1 MDIINKETSF
11 YAKKSLYSI
20 EKYSECLEKYSKN
33 FDKEVSLKSK
43 SLIFLDTNVLLRYY
57 SISFTAREKLFN
69 FIKNNSKR
77 IIISSQVQ
85 HEFLKNRED
94 VIQKFFEQVTNRI
107 PKDFN
112 SDIVNKMKSFLETH
126 KIVLKDYPFVETG
139 IEKYQVELEKLL
151 TKLNETSEQK
161 RKEHIN
167 LIFKDKFLDLL
178 NTCNTI
184 ENLSIEEIKSIKD
197 DFDILRKN
205 IKSENVDTV
214 LNKTAPI
221 FPGLGDI
228 KGKPEYPYGDFIIF
242 HEIMKYMIETK
253 NDIIFLTFDNTKG
266 DWMTKSKTSYLH
278 YIQNMYANTNQI
290 IYILDAERTLGSILN
305 INIESLVEQ
314 EISKNDITIKSLIKL
329 TQTHPIFYGVKP
341 GMFTKRFIQ
350 ELSDAGYNSISE
362 IEHDLDKGAN
372 AITKFENYEKFN
384 TVGVT
389 RTTLR
394 LVNRNYIYN
403 INIVGEKIKFIKSPK
418 IERIRFE
425 FNL

>member
-1 MDIINKETSF
+1 MGIINKETSF
-11 YAKKSLYSI
+11 YAKKSLQSI
-20 EKYSECLEKYSKN
+20 AKYSECLEKYSKN
-33 FDKEVSLKSK
+33 FAQEISLTSK
-43 SLIFLDTNVLLRYY
+43 SQIFLDTNVLLRYY
-57 SISFTAREKLFN
+57 SISFTAREKLFS
-69 FIKNNSKR
+69 FIKENSNR

-85 HEFLKNRED
+85 YEFLKNRED
-94 VIQKFFEQVTNRI
+94 VIQRFFEQVTNRI

-151 TKLNETSEQK
+151 KKLNETSEQK

-178 NTCNTI
+178 NTCNII
-184 ENLSIEEIKSIKD
+184 ENLSHEEIKSVRD

-205 IKSENVDTV
+205 IKPENVDTV
-214 LNKTAPI
+214 LNKTASI

-242 HEIMKYMIETK
+242 HEMMKYMIETN

-290 IYILDAERTLGSILN
+290 IYILDAERTLGNILN

-314 EISKNDITIKSLIKL
+314 ETNTNDITIKSLTKL
-329 TQTHPIFYGVKP
+329 SQSHPIFEGVRP
-341 GMFTKRFIQ
+341 GIFTKRFIE
-350 ELSDAGYNSISE
+350 ELSDAGYNSLSE
-362 IEHDLDKGAN
+362 IEHDLDKGKK
-372 AITKFENYEKFN
+372 AITKYENYEKFN
-384 TVGVT
+384 TLGIT

-394 LVNRNYIYN
+394 LVNRNYTHN
-403 INIVGEKIKFIKSPK
+403 ISIRGEKVKFFKSPK
-418 IERIRFE
+418 HERIRSE